1 MRVVKFK
8 TKAKL
13 VFFLALIGAGTY
25 GYFKIKPIILKY
37 LPGHKQ
43 AEVAKQ
49 EEVKVDTSKFSG
61 TIRDLE
67 KCQRELFLI
76 RNENAKLQIMP
87 DARKN
92 VISLLLI
99 MRKIEGQIGQKRDF
113 SDECVRLFSNAS
125 RVPATQEFAL
135 KYKEPMF
142 DKICQVP
149 TEEDVLVTLHQFERK
164 LVDIQHDEK
173 MKDAE
178 WYKKTWEVVKYNTS
192 KIFKNTVAPRSELE
206 KYVLNHNYEI
216 ALRQLEIHA
225 ATELAEYNKLHSALD
240 ELHSLRQM
248 IDGLYEIIEKVG
260 QE

>member
-1 MRVVKFK
+1 MRGVKLK

-13 VFFLALIGAGTY
+13 VFFLALVGAGVY
-25 GYFKIKPIILKY
+25 GYFKIKPIILKH
-37 LPGHKQ
+37 LPGHGQ
-43 AEVAKQ
+43 MEVARQ
-49 EEVKVDTSKFSG
+49 EEVNVDTSKFSG

-67 KCQRELFLI
+67 KCQRELFLV

-87 DARKN
+87 DARKD

-99 MRKIEGQIGQKRDF
+99 MRKIEKQIGQKRDF

-142 DKICQVP
+142 EKICQVP
-149 TEEDVLVTLHQFERK
+149 TEEELLITLHQFERK
-164 LVDIQHDEK
+164 LVDLQHDEK
-173 MKDAE
+173 MKDAT
-178 WYKKTWEVVKYNTS
+178 WYKKTWEVIKYNTS

-206 KYVLNHNYEI
+206 KYVLNHKYDI
-216 ALRQLEIHA
+216 ALNQLETHA
-225 ATELAEYNKLHSALD
+225 ATELAEYNKLHAELN
-240 ELHSLRQM
+240 ELHSFRQM
-248 IDGLYEIIEKVG
+248 IDGLYEIIERIG

>member
-1 MRVVKFK
+1 MQVVKFK

-13 VFFLALIGAGTY
+13 VFFLALVGAGAY

-37 LPGHKQ
+37 LPGHRQ
-43 AEVAKQ
+43 VEVAQQ
-49 EEVKVDTSKFSG
+49 EEVKADTSKFSG

-67 KCQRELFLI
+67 KCQRELFLV

-87 DARKN
+87 DARKDA
-92 VISLLLI
+92 ISLLLI

-142 DKICQVP
+142 EKICQVP
-149 TEEDVLVTLHQFERK
+149 TEEELLITLHQFERK
-164 LVDIQHDEK
+164 LIDLQHDER
-173 MKDAE
+173 MKDAA
-178 WYKKTWEVVKYNTS
+178 WYKQAWEVVRYNTS
-192 KIFKNTVAPRSELE
+192 RIFSKTVASRSVLE
-206 KYVLNHNYEI
+206 KYVLNHRYDL
-216 ALRQLEIHA
+216 ALQQLEINA
-225 ATELAEYNKLHSALD
+225 VTELPEYNKLHSELN

>member
-13 VFFLALIGAGTY
+13 VFFLALVGAGVY

-37 LPGHKQ
+37 LPGHRQ
-43 AEVAKQ
+43 MEVAKQ
-49 EEVKVDTSKFSG
+49 EEKAETSKFSG

-67 KCQRELFLI
+67 KCQRELFLV

-87 DARKN
+87 DARKD

-142 DKICQVP
+142 EKICQVP
-149 TEEDVLVTLHQFERK
+149 TEEELLITLHQFERK
-164 LVDIQHDEK
+164 LADLQHDEK
-173 MKDAE
+173 MKDAA
-178 WYKKTWEVVKYNTS
+178 WYKKTWEVIKYNTS
-192 KIFKNTVAPRSELE
+192 KIFKSTVAPRSELE
-206 KYVLNHNYEI
+206 KYILNHKYDI
-216 ALRQLEIHA
+216 ALNQLETHA
-225 ATELAEYNKLHSALD
+225 ATELAEYNKLHSELN
-240 ELHSLRQM
+240 ELHSFRQM
-248 IDGLYEIIEKVG
+248 IDGLYEIIERIG

>member
-1 MRVVKFK
+1 MQIVKLK
-8 TKAKL
+8 TKIKL
-13 VFFLALIGAGTY
+13 VFFLALVGAGVY

-37 LPGHKQ
+37 LPGHNRE
-43 AEVAKQ
+43 EVAQQ
-49 EEVKVDTSKFSG
+49 EEIKVDTSKFSG
-61 TIRDLE
+61 AIRDLE
-67 KCQRELFLI
+67 KCQRELFLV

-87 DARKN
+87 DARKD

-125 RVPATQEFAL
+125 MVPATQEFAL

-149 TEEDVLVTLHQFERK
+149 TEEEVLITLHQFEKK
-164 LVDIQHDEK
+164 LIDLQHDEK
-173 MKDAE
+173 MKDAT
-178 WYKKTWEVVKYNTS
+178 WYKKAWELVKYNTS
-192 KIFKNTVAPRSELE
+192 KIFKNAVAQRSELE
-206 KYVLNHNYEI
+206 KYILNHNYEI
-216 ALRQLEIHA
+216 ALRQLETNA
-225 ATELAEYNKLHSALD
+225 ATDLAEYNKLHSEIN
-240 ELHSLRQM
+240 ELYSFRQM

>member
-13 VFFLALIGAGTY
+13 VFFFFFLGAGVY
-25 GYFKIKPIILKY
+25 GYFKIKPIILKH
-37 LPGHKQ
+37 LPGHRQ
-43 AEVAKQ
+43 MEVAKQ
-49 EEVKVDTSKFSG
+49 EENVDTSKFSG

-67 KCQRELFLI
+67 KCQRELFLV

-87 DARKN
+87 DARKD

-99 MRKIEGQIGQKRDF
+99 MRKIEKQIGQKRDF

-142 DKICQVP
+142 EKICQVP
-149 TEEDVLVTLHQFERK
+149 TEEELLITLHQFERK
-164 LVDIQHDEK
+164 LVDLQHDEK
-173 MKDAE
+173 MKDAT
-178 WYKKTWEVVKYNTS
+178 WYKKTWEVIKYNTS

-206 KYVLNHNYEI
+206 KYVLNHKYDI
-216 ALRQLEIHA
+216 ALNQLETHA
-225 ATELAEYNKLHSALD
+225 ATELAEYNKLHAELN
-240 ELHSLRQM
+240 ELHSFRQM
-248 IDGLYEIIEKVG
+248 IDGLYEIIERIG